1 MKGYSIILFLCI
13 CLPVLIV
20 GLGAESAAWTGPADS
35 SFLPTTTIT
44 STPVETPA
52 NTQPPV
58 VETVWVYHQNA
69 PVEMELEEYIV
80 GVVLA
85 EMPASFELE
94 ALKAQAV
101 AARTYTYQKQT
112 GENKD
117 HPTCMVC
124 TDSTHCQ
131 AWRDPATE
139 PEEAKKIRK
148 AVMDTKGEYAC
159 YDGQPIEAL
168 YHSCSGGMTENVEH
182 VWGGK
187 PVPYLTAV
195 ESPGEEMAENRY
207 KDSVTMTKEAFVAAL
222 KKSKPECK
230 ATAKDVYTGM
240 GQIKRSASGRILSM
254 QIGDAVFSGK
264 ELRNIFELR
273 SAHIRFSEDG
283 EKITLITYG
292 FGHGVGLSQYGANAR
307 AKEGMNY
314 IEILQFYYKGIT
326 VENR

>member
-35 SFLPTTTIT
+35 SFLPTTTFASVPT
-44 STPVETPA
+44 STPLK
-52 NTQPPV
+52 NTLV
-58 VETVWVYHQNA
+58 VKTVWVYHQNA
-69 PVEMELEEYIV
+69 PMEMALEEYIV

-112 GENKD
+112 EENED
-117 HPTCMVC
+117 HPGCVVC

-131 AWRDPATE
+131 AWRDPTAE
-139 PEEAKKIRK
+139 SEQAKKIRE
-148 AVMDTKGEYAC
+148 AVLATKGEIAC

-168 YHSCSGGMTENVEH
+168 YHACSGGMTENVEN
-182 VWGGK
+182 VWGGNA
-187 PVPYLTAV
+187 VPYLTGV
-195 ESPGEEMAENRY
+195 ESPGEEKAESRY

-222 KKSKPECK
+222 KEAKTACN

-254 QIGDAVFSGK
+254 QIGGVIFTGR
-264 ELRNIFELR
+264 ELRTIFQLR
-273 SAHIRFSEDG
+273 STHIRFSEDG
-283 EKITLITYG
+283 EQITLITYG

-307 AKEGMNY
+307 ASEGMNY
-314 IEILQFYYKGIT
+314 KEILQFYYKGIT
-326 VENR
+326 VEHT